1 MKQKFILILVTG
13 LLGVL
18 LNAGMVEAANYT
30 LTPSSASASVGG
42 NLEVTVGIESG
53 TDKVYTGDI
62 WMTFDAAKLE
72 LTSVDAISNS
82 TFAFTLGDK
91 NIDNVAGTLKVA
103 LIPSVSSSLDSKVA
117 TGPIVKLTFR
127 AKATGVATAVFTC
140 TSGNLNDANII
151 DPNSAD
157 IIVCGSNQSGSYN
170 INAGTGGDSA
180 ASTTTVTTSTTTTSE
195 LPRTGVD
202 GPTIAMII
210 MGIMSLFGAVYF
222 VRI

>member
-1 MKQKFILILVTG
+1 
-13 LLGVL
+13 
-18 LNAGMVEAANYT
+18 LNVGAVEAANYT
-30 LTPSSASASVGG
+30 LNPSSASASVGG

-62 WMTFDAAKLE
+62 WMTFDASKLE
-72 LTSVDAISNS
+72 LTAVDAIANS

-103 LIPSVSSSLDSKVA
+103 LIPAVSSSLDSKVA

-157 IIVCGSNQSGSYN
+157 IIVCGSNQSGSYT
-170 INAGTGGDSA
+170 INAGTGGEA
-180 ASTTTVTTSTTTTSE
+180 APTAAVTTSTTTTSE